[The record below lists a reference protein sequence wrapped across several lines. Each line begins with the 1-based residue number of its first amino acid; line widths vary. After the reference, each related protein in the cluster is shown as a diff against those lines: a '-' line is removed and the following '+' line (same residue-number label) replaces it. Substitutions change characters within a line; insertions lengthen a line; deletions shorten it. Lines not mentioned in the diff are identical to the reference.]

1 MQMKAIKKNIDSM
14 LEKVVIFLMAS
25 IVLTIV
31 WQVVS
36 RYVFNSPSEYT
47 DELSRYLLIWLGML
61 GATYLTG
68 TRGHI
73 ALDFFIQKY
82 FKQQLGGIA
91 LFTNI
96 LILLFAITVFIIGG
110 GRLVYVTLS
119 LGQISSALL
128 IPLGY
133 VYSVVPVSGLIIVF
147 YSFYH
152 IVSAKNKSN

>member
-1 MQMKAIKKNIDSM
+1 
-14 LEKVVIFLMAS
+14 
-25 IVLTIV
+25 
-31 WQVVS
+31 
-36 RYVFNSPSEYT
+36 
-47 DELSRYLLIWLGML
+47 ML

>member
-1 MQMKAIKKNIDSM
+1 MKAIKKNIDSM

>member
-1 MQMKAIKKNIDSM
+1 MEEIKRTIDSI
-14 LEKVVIFLMAS
+14 LEKAVIFLMAS

-61 GATYLTG
+61 GASYLTG
-68 TRGHI
+68 QRGHI
-73 ALDFFIQKY
+73 ALDFFIKKY
-82 FKQQLGGIA
+82 LVNKLSSIA
-91 LFTNI
+91 FLTNI
-96 LILLFAITVFIIGG
+96 LILIFAITVLIIGG
-110 GRLVYVTLS
+110 GRLVYITLS

-133 VYSVVPVSGLIIVF
+133 VYSVVPLSGIIIVF
-147 YSFYH
+147 YSLH
-152 IVSAKNKSN
+152 QIVSDKKKLN